1 MWSAGE
7 WARAPGRWGCW
18 GGVIDVVDERG
29 WVLTEDAGSATA
41 MTRRVEADADEDDI
55 PAFGTNSA
63 GERLVVLDVLSDEG
77 TVIVLGGWYTPRE
90 PGSGAR
96 DMETQEFRLELM
108 RIRLSDG
115 TITGGLALG
124 THTLIVNDFLG
135 RFLSWVD
142 ADAVMALV
150 NESLFHT
157 ALAVVVDLGTMTARL
172 DTAGLTEAS
181 GGSPFFTRLRG
192 RAVGYGDEPPEGR
205 SLGEFSRCLDARDGT
220 RIEAEPGWMILGLFD
235 DWMFTCP
242 RPQQRASDP
251 ATGLRSTNLRTRETI
266 DVGHAIAPLWLGNLC
281 YKDGL
286 IISVGA
292 QDPGGVP
299 HEVLRPGAGSAV
311 PLPHRTEHAAVHG
324 GAVWTVL
331 SSGTSQ
337 PHQDIVCWDPD
348 TGEEMGRTRIK
359 GRPGIVGL
367 NAWGAWSLSAF
378 YPATAWMTGARESK
392 GAAHPQA

>member
-18 GGVIDVVDERG
+18 GVIDVVDERG

-150 NESLFHT
+150 NESLFHA

-251 ATGLRSTNLRTRETI
+251 AAGLRSTNLRTRETI
-266 DVGHAIAPLWLGNLC
+266 DVGHAIAPLWLACATRTVSSSPSARRTPVESPMRCSGPARDRRSRCLTGPSTRRFTAVRC
-281 YKDGL
+281 G
-286 IISVGA
+286 
-292 QDPGGVP
+292 QC
-299 HEVLRPGAGSAV
+299 SAV
-311 PLPHRTEHAAVHG
+311 GHRSRIRT
-324 GAVWTVL
+324 
-331 SSGTSQ
+331 SSAGT
-337 PHQDIVCWDPD
+337 
-348 TGEEMGRTRIK
+348 RTRARRW
-359 GRPGIVGL
+359 GGLASRAGPGSSV
-367 NAWGAWSLSAF
+367 
-378 YPATAWMTGARESK
+378 
-392 GAAHPQA
+392 